1 VNCIQFQTE
10 PLGEVVSS
18 QRRDRPR
25 TVGAGPS
32 RKCAASRPISTL
44 GPCPTK
50 ITENAC
56 CGRAPAPSRRISAHC
71 APSIAPRRHYLGFA
85 FQQHTKHRTSNT
97 IHDYSISQDT
107 GNKAQ
112 LTQHKKHC
120 ASYKRH
126 STNDTEHVTTII
138 IPATS
143 DTIPDTKHRT
153 RYTLHTTKHRT
164 RYTLHTTQH
173 RTLDKEH
180 QIQHRTRY
188 KEHLTQY
195 L

>member
-1 VNCIQFQTE
+1 MNCIQFQTE

-25 TVGAGPS
+25 TVGVGPS

-97 IHDYSISQDT
+97 IRNYSNSQDT
-107 GNKAQ
+107 SNKAHS
-112 LTQHKKHC
+112 TQYKKHC
-120 ASYKRH
+120 ASHKRH
-126 STNDTEHVTTII
+126 STKDTEHVTTLK
-138 IPATS
+138 IPTTS

-153 RYTLHTTKHRT
+153 RYTP
-164 RYTLHTTQH
+164 HTTQH

-180 QIQHRTRY
+180 
-188 KEHLTQY
+188 LTQY